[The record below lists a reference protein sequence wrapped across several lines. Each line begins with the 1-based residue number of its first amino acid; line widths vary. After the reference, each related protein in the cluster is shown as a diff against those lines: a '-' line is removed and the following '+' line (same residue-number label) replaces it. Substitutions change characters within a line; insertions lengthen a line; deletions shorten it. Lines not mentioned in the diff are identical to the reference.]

1 MGQELV
7 RSNPND
13 PWNIKALA
21 YCLID
26 LIKEASG
33 RNDSNALNKFIME
46 LNGLDIDRHD
56 EILAKSIS
64 HAKGLRNP
72 QTKIITDAKALSKA
86 GRHHDAVSLYRT
98 AIKNF
103 PNDLEIHESLG
114 WELYKTGKEIF
125 STEKIDVFKAKQLLN
140 EYIKLKN
147 ERPSL
152 LHSLFLRYADKL
164 IGSEGFN
171 LVAFLRF
178 WNLDNLTRDDYES
191 YQSGNGKTYPS
202 VAEKVIQHAAKDA
215 LSKNIADDME
225 YILSHINNAIKA
237 FPENFWLT
245 YYKAKLLLGVQKN
258 REANEFAISV
268 VKAKLNDYWAWDL
281 LAETLIN
288 SEKEKAFACY
298 CKALLCKSELKFLAN
313 VRMKF
318 ADILLQKS
326 LYSEAKYEIDQ
337 AIKSREQ
344 EGWKLTEKQLQFQVA
359 QWYQSTNA
367 TSTNRELYQKY
378 SPIAD
383 ALLFDSLP
391 WINASLGNT
400 FTAAKN
406 PDKPKRK
413 IYIALENQPTP
424 IEIAVAEKRYQFNG
438 IEFGSSLQLKG
449 EYDTERRFQI
459 YLLEPRHNGQK
470 WDIFP
475 EHVGIIDHIN
485 HDKKL
490 AHFIVD
496 RKIDGVIHFEDF
508 AAKFSVGDIFALRL
522 ASHTNDR
529 GIQYSVLT
537 CQPTSKEVS
546 PSTAKRFQS
555 TVRISNGIGFTEN
568 DIFIDRPFVEKYN
581 IQEDEMVEGLAVLN
595 FNKKKGTWGWKAIK
609 VINSCAT

>member
-125 STEKIDVFKAKQLLN
+125 SAEKIDVLKAKQLLN

-225 YILSHINNAIKA
+225 YILSYINNAIKA

-245 YYKAKLLLGVQKN
+245 YYKAKLLLGVRKT

-281 LAETLIN
+281 LAETLID
-288 SEKEKAFACY
+288 SDKEKAFACY
-298 CKALLCKSELKFLAN
+298 CKALLCKSEEKFLAN
-313 VRMKF
+313 VRMKL
-318 ADILLQKS
+318 ADLLFKKS
-326 LYSEAKYEIDQ
+326 LYPEAKYEVYKS
-337 AIKSREQ
+337 IKSREQ
-344 EGWKLTEKQLQFQVA
+344 EGWKLTEAQLQFQA
-359 QWYQSTNA
+359 TQWYQSTNA
-367 TSTNRELYQKY
+367 ANTNIELYKKY
-378 SPIAD
+378 ATIAD

-391 WINASLGNT
+391 WIKASLGNK
-400 FTAAKN
+400 FTTAKN
-406 PDKPKRK
+406 PEKQKRK
-413 IYIALENQPTP
+413 IYVAFNNEAPP
-424 IEIAVAEKRYQFNG
+424 VEIVVSEKRYSFNG
-438 IEFGSSLQLKG
+438 MELGCGLKLKG
-449 EYDTERRFQI
+449 EHDTEGKFQI
-459 YLLEPRHNGQK
+459 YLLESRQNGQQ
-470 WDIFP
+470 WDIFL
-475 EHVGIIDHIN
+475 EYIGIIDNIN
-485 HDKKL
+485 YEKKL

-496 RKIDGVIHFEDF
+496 RKIDGVIYFENFGSNFNTAD
-508 AAKFSVGDIFALRL
+508 VIALKL
-522 ASHTNDR
+522 ASHTNDQ
-529 GIQYSVLT
+529 GIQYSVLS
-537 CQPTSKEVS
+537 CQHTHKEIS
-546 PSTAKRFQS
+546 SSTVKRFQN
-555 TVRISNGIGFTEN
+555 TVRISDGFGFTEN
-568 DIFIDRPFVEKYN
+568 DIFFDRHLIEKYN
-581 IQEDEMVEGLAVLN
+581 INDNDLIDGLAVLN
-595 FNKKKGTWGWKAIK
+595 FNRKKRTWGWKAIK
-609 VINSCAT
+609 VINLCTN